1 MATQTE
7 LNVKLKV
14 DSSGVRTGTD
24 EAKRKVKDAAD
35 SMAQNVKQSSTKMED
50 SMKSVSRATD
60 GVADATRT
68 ATNAVRQM
76 EGQVSSSASKMKK
89 DLSDVASQ
97 MKGVSARQAAGV
109 AAQGLRVAGNAVNW
123 IGENFTEEGST
134 GGDIANVGGG
144 ALNGAA
150 SGVMLGAAVGSI
162 IPGLGTAVGAAL
174 GGAVGALTG
183 AASALWDASQE
194 LKKSAAERQKNA
206 ETNLQ
211 AHATDL
217 KTRERFAGYERENQ
231 VYLNGL
237 GKTWWQSK
245 DGRQSYSGEDRVFQV
260 QELRQRELANAT
272 ERRDQFVREHQNDTG
287 DAAVE
292 AANRLQY
299 LDRAVQEAQEH
310 LQALAPVV
318 EAARRSQEAQRREAD
333 EAAKA
338 TERERRARE
347 DATAR
352 LQEAAEKEQIKGL
365 NEEKRSAE
373 HTMAQY
379 ERELQG
385 VASKPAETPTD
396 QLTRIGGGGG
406 YASYNNSTAQI
417 QRNIENYLK
426 TLISNQKSQIQEVVD
441 KLDALVNKDTTLSWA

>member
-50 SMKSVSRATD
+50 SMKGVSRATD

-134 GGDIANVGGG
+134 GRDIANVGGG

-174 GGAVGALTG
+174 GGAVGALIG

>member
-50 SMKSVSRATD
+50 SMKGVSRATD

-134 GGDIANVGGG
+134 GRDIANVGGG

-211 AHATDL
+211 AHAADL

-333 EAAKA
+333 EASDASCILP
-338 TERERRARE
+338 ARPS
-347 DATAR
+347 
-352 LQEAAEKEQIKGL
+352 
-365 NEEKRSAE
+365 RS
-373 HTMAQY
+373 
-379 ERELQG
+379 
-385 VASKPAETPTD
+385 
-396 QLTRIGGGGG
+396 LTR
-406 YASYNNSTAQI
+406 
-417 QRNIENYLK
+417 R
-426 TLISNQKSQIQEVVD
+426 VRR
-441 KLDALVNKDTTLSWA
+441 

>member
-24 EAKRKVKDAAD
+24 EAKRKFKDAAD

-50 SMKSVSRATD
+50 SMKGVSRATD